1 MKKTVLM
8 VLALWVSLGA
18 GAQPTITWSA
28 VYGGS
33 GPDYVS
39 GVVPYAGDF
48 VSIGNTFST
57 DGFFAGY
64 AGDGNFDLRCSLDDG
79 SFVVLGYPQQEVAQ
93 QFAADVVAVPDG
105 YLRLRY
111 GSDDNTQYVYFD
123 WVSTQ
128 PPFLLIT
135 KTLSFEDLS
144 YELTPITMVRH
155 DDGSFYILL
164 KSGDQIG
171 VIKVSATGIVVW
183 DKRYG
188 GSDED
193 WPSSMTVR
201 PNGGVV
207 VSGYT
212 YSDDGDVGTNAGGAD
227 AWQFALSSDGSIEW
241 SQVLGTDQEE
251 RYFDHILTA
260 DGGYLLV
267 GSRAY
272 LNSGLEYATWVV
284 KTDADGNLE
293 WEKELAAPGE
303 NEAYCVLQKTDTSYL
318 LAGRTSNY
326 SGTVPNYDGNGD
338 VWLMELNEQGDIR
351 WDHAF
356 GGSEY
361 EFPRAMMLTEE
372 GELLVAAQSLS
383 GDGDV
388 PGNSGDFDIWFFL
401 VNMDEVILSTTE
413 PGPSSLHI
421 FPNPVSGSVVQLDGL
436 SEAAQIRL
444 LDFQGRVVLETSWQ
458 SGQELLVLPDQLP
471 RGIYALDIRQL
482 TTGLRQVEKL
492 VLVD

>member
-33 GPDYVS
+33 GFDDVL

-93 QFAADVVAVPDG
+93 QLAADVVAVPDG

-123 WVSTQ
+123 WISTQ

-135 KTLSFEDLS
+135 KILGFSDLP
-144 YELTPITMVRH
+144 YDLTPISMVRH
-155 DDGSFYILL
+155 PDGSFYILL
-164 KSGDQIG
+164 ESGDQIG
-171 VIKVSATGIVVW
+171 VVKVSSTGALVW

-188 GSDED
+188 GSDTD
-193 WPSSMTVR
+193 WPSSITAK
-201 PNGGVV
+201 PGGGVV
-207 VSGYT
+207 ISGYT
-212 YSDDGDVGTNAGGAD
+212 YSDDGDVGANAGAAD

-251 RYFDHILTA
+251 RIYDHILTE

-267 GSRAY
+267 GSRINIDSAP
-272 LNSGLEYATWVV
+272 EYSAWVV

-293 WEKELAAPGE
+293 WEKELGTPGE

-318 LAGRTSNY
+318 VAARTNNS
-326 SGTVPNYDGNGD
+326 SGTVPNYDANGD
-338 VWLMELNEQGDIR
+338 IWLMELNEQGDIR
-351 WDHAF
+351 WDYAF

-361 EFPRAMMLTEE
+361 EFPRAMTLTEE

-388 PGNSGDFDIWFFL
+388 PGNSGNFDIWFFL

-413 PGPSSLHI
+413 PEPSSLHI
-421 FPNPVSGSVVQLDGL
+421 FPNPVSGSVVRLDGL
-436 SEAAQIRL
+436 PEAAQIRL
-444 LDFQGRVVLETSWQ
+444 LDFQGRVVLETSWHP
-458 SGQELLVLPDQLP
+458 GQELLVLPDQLP
-471 RGIYALDIRQL
+471 QGIYALEVRQL
-482 TTGLRQVEKL
+482 RHGVREVQKL
-492 VLVD
+492 IVLE